1 MLKKILS
8 FTLCIAMLTSVF
20 IPSLPVFAEK
30 IELEIPEDAVEY
42 NGHYYKLYHN
52 TKISWTDSKLECE
65 KMGGHLVTI
74 TSQEEQNFIT
84 SLLKSA
90 QNNSYWLGGYR
101 AENNTWEWVTGEKFT
116 FSNWCEG
123 EPNNAGNRENYIHI
137 FAKDANDK
145 TKKIAGWNDLA
156 DAGDVDFYLIE
167 NIGFICEWELF
178 PKAEYDSVEQYMA
191 DVIADK
197 GYNGFYKS
205 EGPTICNIVY
215 EDMLEPYLMGGILRA
230 IKEELDQNGNFQKAV
245 LAWKGAELVFEPGSE
260 VLKGAINS
268 IDYYTSIIL
277 AVLDCAINDSFVP
290 DSADNIKDT
299 TSLITTAILEKLQL
313 DKNKTLAELESKE
326 WSLISSREQHEAIQ
340 ALSGECDNLK
350 RKSVNADTIFKIYE
364 YSTGLIDFVNKVS
377 ALEEAAKLDNSVN
390 DALEILYDSCSGTAH
405 PEMKAALLEVK
416 TVCNDNFEKY
426 MTMVIDGVV
435 TGGAIVLSDVID
447 GMWQSVLT
455 TSGCGFGT
463 GAIIGYAIGKS
474 ISNFCFSTD
483 ATIEQYYALCA
494 MAEFE
499 EVMISSTKKLE
510 TSFVRNKTTKNAT
523 NFLTAIRMLQNT
535 WLLSNDYAKSYA
547 EVALTKGLVNKIKPI
562 FGFKNKSD
570 YKEIAADCDSMKHSI
585 NVFGR
590 TLLDVENFTDGM
602 EKDDYGLYIRYRYN
616 GLGADK
622 FWRVKTVRVACP
634 TDVDVYCDDEYV
646 LSIVSDEV
654 IGVKPGICVYVEDS
668 VKYII
673 LPDDM
678 DFSVKIKGTDSGTMD
693 YTVTEYTDAGEKK
706 VTAFEDV
713 PLTDGCTYD
722 TVVDS
727 VNEERYILTDEN
739 GQTLEPDFV
748 SDDFVF
754 SSEAPTLPLE
764 NNTSND
770 AVISVAGEMVCYT
783 FTPSVSGNYV
793 FYSTASDNAGVI
805 GYVYDE
811 NLNKLRED
819 IPNIDDNNFYIN
831 INLTAGNQY
840 IFVIR
845 YYDSSMSGTVPFN
858 FGNVFSIDYYYYGS
872 QTIMSLGK
880 KCYGIDTTLDRTVLE
895 KDGYTFLGWSTN
907 STATAVEYYPG
918 GTFSIDADTT
928 LYAVWEENDPSVRI
942 TLDPNSNYTVNNATG
957 TVIAKMSAKNG
968 EGLTEFMSNI
978 TTDSERIQVTNA
990 LGAVQA
996 NVSRLTTGHE
1006 VQILGDDGNILKSYT
1021 IIILGDT
1028 DSNGRLSISDVSG
1041 VKTASAAKP
1050 EKGTVNFIEAN
1061 VDGNSR
1067 LSIADASALQ
1077 TFLATGEW

>member
-20 IPSLPVFAEK
+20 IPSLPVFAEN
-30 IELEIPEDAVEY
+30 ETVQIPDDAVSY
-42 NGHYYKLYHN
+42 NGHYYKVFD
-52 TKISWTDSKLECE
+52 ISLTWENAKEYCE
-65 KMGGHLVTI
+65 NIGGHLVTI
-74 TSQEEQNFIT
+74 TSQEEQDFVHD
-84 SLLKSA
+84 LLQSCTKTD
-90 QNNSYWLGGYR
+90 YYIGG
-101 AENNTWEWVTGEKFT
+101 ENPTNEDIEWITGENSSY
-116 FSNWCEG
+116 SNWDTNTN
-123 EPNNAGNRENYIHI
+123 EPNDYAGYSEQYIEMRVGH
-137 FAKDANDK
+137 
-145 TKKIAGWNDLA
+145 GRWNDIRNN
-156 DAGDVDFYLIE
+156 DAISG
-167 NIGFICEWELF
+167 NGFVCEWEPF
-178 PKAEYDSVEQYMA
+178 KKNKYDSVAQYMA
-191 DVIADK
+191 DVITNI
-197 GYNGFYKS
+197 GYEGVWKS
-205 EGPTICNIVY
+205 EGVTPHHNVY
-215 EDMLEPYLMGGILRA
+215 NNMLNPDIMSAYLRS
-230 IKEELDQNGNFQKAV
+230 IKKEQDNNTVFQAAV
-245 LAWKGAELVFEPGSE
+245 LAWKEAELIFEPGTAMI
-260 VLKGAINS
+260 KGPINS
-268 IDYYTSIIL
+268 VDYYTSIIL
-277 AVLDCAINDSFVP
+277 AVLDCVINDSFIP
-290 DSADNIKDT
+290 DAANNIKST

-313 DKNKTLAELESKE
+313 DKNKTLSELESKE
-326 WSLISSREQHEAIQ
+326 WSLFSAKEQHEAIQ

-377 ALEEAAKLDNSVN
+377 ALEEIAKLSGSVLLVL
-390 DALEILYDSCSGTAH
+390 DALDDSCSAVTH

-416 TVCNDNFEKY
+416 KVCNDNFEKY
-426 MTMVIDGVV
+426 MTFAIDGAV
-435 TGGAIVLSDVID
+435 TGAAIVSSDVID
-447 GMWQSVLT
+447 GMWQGVLA

-463 GAIIGYAIGKS
+463 GAVIGYAVGKA

-494 MAEFE
+494 MAEFQD
-499 EVMISSTKKLE
+499 VMISATKNLGN
-510 TSFVRNKTTKNAT
+510 TFAYNKTTGNAIV
-523 NFLTAIRMLQNT
+523 FLSAIRILENT
-535 WLLSNDYAKSYA
+535 WMLSTDYAQRYA
-547 EVALTKGLVNKIKPI
+547 EIVWTEGFVNKVSSVLGFGNKKTYNEISEICGDIKEDIKTIGRSLLDAEFAFVSGLV
-562 FGFKNKSD
+562 
-570 YKEIAADCDSMKHSI
+570 
-585 NVFGR
+585 
-590 TLLDVENFTDGM
+590 
-602 EKDDYGLYIRYRYN
+602 KDDYGLYTRYKYDGN
-616 GLGADK
+616 INTSWKG
-622 FWRVKTVRVACP
+622 KTLKVACP
-634 TDVDVYCDDEYV
+634 TDVDVYCGDECV
-646 LSIVSDEV
+646 LSIVSDEIV
-654 IGVKPGICVYVEDS
+654 DWRPGVRVYVKDS
-668 VKYII
+668 VKYIL

-678 DFSVKIKGTDSGTMD
+678 DFSVKIRGTDSGTMD
-693 YTVTEYTDAGEKK
+693 YTVTEYTDSGEKK

-713 PLTDGCTYD
+713 PLTNGCTYD
-722 TVVDS
+722 TTVDA
-727 VNEERYILTDEN
+727 VNENVYTLIDEN
-739 GQTLEPDFV
+739 GQTVEPDFV
-748 SDDFVF
+748 SDDFDF

-770 AVISVAGEMVCYT
+770 AVISVAGEMACYT

-858 FGNVFSIDYYYYGS
+858 FGNVFTIDYYYYGS

-895 KDGYTFLGWSTN
+895 RDGYTFLGWSTN

-990 LGAVQA
+990 FGTVQT

-1006 VQILGDDGNILKSYT
+1006 VQILGDDGNVVKTYE

-1028 DSNGRLSISDVSG
+1028 DCNGRLSISDVSG
-1041 VKTASAAKP
+1041 VETAVAAKP

-1061 VDGNSR
+1061 IDGNSR
-1067 LSIADASALQ
+1067 LSVVDASALQ